1 MSSNVRF
8 YVSKDRKGDH
18 NYPWLIVL
26 VSLDPTSYYARTRT
40 GEDAINTIKLALDH
54 KFFLGYPL

>member
-1 MSSNVRF
+1 MSSNCRF

-26 VSLDPTSYYARTRT
+26 VSLNPTSYYTRVRT
-40 GEDAINTIKLALDH
+40 GEDAIETINLALNH
-54 KFFLGYPL
+54 EFFLGYPL